1 MTNRLV
7 YRWSKQILSISM
19 TQIKNL
25 FSILSTSIPTPLSW
39 LILLV
44 LNISFRLLP
53 YIIIRSYDIVTNR
66 SFILMSLIIICLY
79 KVYKWLNPDPKYK
92 IDFTSDIYL
101 DDVSHLNKTRISSI
115 FYPRTVN
122 DIQYLIDQARSENK
136 TISIRGQAHTMGGQT
151 LPSRKRSS
159 TNYVCDLKY
168 MNQVEYDE
176 TNQEVLV
183 QAGATWT
190 HVIYKLNS
198 YGRSPVVMQSYCTFS
213 VAGTI
218 SVNAHGITSDDAMF
232 NSVISIEYI
241 DVNGKE
247 QECSREKNQELF
259 SLIIG
264 GYGLFGIITRL
275 RLMTVPNIKT
285 TLEYIRLQSDQFPTL
300 YEEYLNDATI
310 EIKIARVDLV
320 RPNNILMFIFR
331 RQLSTTGTVADLC
344 EEARVM
350 HSRQHFIY
358 TYLAQQRLFRR
369 IRFALEKIFAR
380 PLDLSLSTDRNTT
393 MYESAKP
400 MALLYQPLILYDD
413 TFILQE
419 YFIPKSFFRQWYDQ
433 LKIIIREN
441 YSHVF
446 LLNLTIRFVKKDQ
459 TTFLSYT
466 KNADCYAF
474 VFYFRIKCNEVGD
487 QQVHM
492 LHQKLIQLAFD
503 CHGTFYLPYRQH
515 YTFEQM
521 FQAYPMINEF
531 FEKKLIYD
539 PIGLFSNDWYE
550 NYQQQT
556 VINQPKNINLLP
568 MKKIGL
574 ITNQFSI
581 VEQRRM
587 HSFRHVILNDVMR
600 EKFRKFL
607 RTVFNAEP
615 DYVIF
620 NYVNRAVRNSA
631 NQNDHD
637 VYRDLQHA
645 LKTRQFAFIR
655 GLWALVKQ
663 IVQLRIQT
671 KDQIRQQITI
681 FKHLGYCG
689 KINNIVSIGDGG
701 RCISDLRQI
710 LKINDGRVFI
720 LNDKQRLTDII
731 ERNSFFPIGTF
742 IPYDFRN
749 LTDVPI
755 PSESIDLVVCYMGLH
770 HLPQEQLEQFFR
782 MIYRILR
789 PNGLFLFR
797 EHHARQ
803 ELIPLLDV
811 AHMVFNVVTGV
822 DYESEINEIR
832 AFRTIEQWRS
842 CLRHVGF
849 EDTFV
854 YNEQEDDPTDDIMIV
869 FRKPEQENQ
878 IINTEW
884 NENYQKIIA
893 NPESNYFRPCEWL
906 VVRICMQFGQYLNHT
921 PFYYFPFVK
930 FLVHYWSLFLVETK
944 LSIIKFGL
952 QTTLIRSAGFQ
963 MNVFVGIFMTISF
976 LPLIFFSFFVRLFSP
991 RTTPEYEQLVLE
1003 QTAEIDENVFNFQ
1016 EFIDPHIDNVQ
1027 VLKKKDCYAIRV
1039 PRHHIFTSI
1048 LKKLAMHIGKFNLHY
1063 ISNQDDQIQVELSIN
1078 NDNAQCLLWLKQQAS
1093 IDVIYEYKNPT
1104 DNKQTNLIVGVKI
1117 KELFAFIRNC
1127 ANFESDNSMTIV
1139 QIFDYFE

>member
-1 MTNRLV
+1 MTNRLI
-7 YRWSKQILSISM
+7 YRWSKRILSIFM
-19 TQIKNL
+19 IQIKSF

-44 LNISFRLLP
+44 LNISFRLFP
-53 YIIIRSYDIVTNR
+53 YVIIRSCDIVTNR
-66 SFILMSLIIICLY
+66 TFILISLIFICLY
-79 KVYKWLNPDPKYK
+79 KVYKWLNPDPKYEL
-92 IDFTSDIYL
+92 DFTGDIYL
-101 DDVSHLNKTRISSI
+101 DDVSQLNKTRISSI

-122 DIQYLIDQARSENK
+122 DIQYLIGKARSENK
-136 TISIRGQAHTMGGQT
+136 TISVRGQAHTMGGQT
-151 LPSRKRSS
+151 LPCRKRSS

-168 MNQVEYDE
+168 MNQVEYDQ
-176 TNQEVLV
+176 TSQEVLV
-183 QAGATWT
+183 QAGTTWT
-190 HVIYKLNS
+190 NVIYKLNF

-213 VAGTI
+213 VAGTL
-218 SVNAHGITSDDAMF
+218 SVNAHGITSDDAIY

-241 DVNGKE
+241 DINGKE

-264 GYGLFGIITRL
+264 GYGLFVIITRV

-300 YEEYLNDATI
+300 YEEYLDDPTI

-331 RQLSTTGTVADLC
+331 RQLTTAGTVADLN

-350 HSRQHFIY
+350 HPRQHLIY
-358 TYLAQQRLFRR
+358 TYLAQQRFFRR

-419 YFIPKSFFRQWYDQ
+419 YFIPKPFFRQWYDR
-433 LKIIIREN
+433 LKLIIREK

-459 TTFLSYT
+459 TTFLPYT
-466 KNADCYAF
+466 KDADCYAF
-474 VFYFRIKCNEVGD
+474 VFYFRIKCNEIGD
-487 QQVHM
+487 QQVRE

-521 FQAYPMINEF
+521 FKAYPMINEF
-531 FEKKLIYD
+531 FEKKLTYD

-550 NYQQQT
+550 NYQQQS
-556 VINQPKNINLLP
+556 VISQSKNINLLP
-568 MKKIGL
+568 MEKVDL
-574 ITNQFSI
+574 ITDQFSI

-587 HSFRHVILNDVMR
+587 HSFRHVIMDDVMR

-607 RTVFNAEP
+607 HTVFNAEP
-615 DYVIF
+615 VYVIF

-637 VYRDLQHA
+637 VYRHLQHA
-645 LKTRQFAFIR
+645 LSTRQFAFIR

-663 IVQLRIQT
+663 VVQLRIQI
-671 KDQIRQQITI
+671 KDLIRQQITI

-689 KINNIVSIGDGG
+689 KIKNIVSIGDGG
-701 RCISDLRQI
+701 RCIHDLRQI

-731 ERNSFFPIGTF
+731 ERNSLFQIGTF
-742 IPYDFRN
+742 IPYDFKN
-749 LTDVPI
+749 LIDIPI

-770 HLPQEQLEQFFR
+770 HLPQEQLDLFFKI
-782 MIYRILR
+782 IYRILR

-797 EHHARQ
+797 EHHARK

-842 CLRHVGF
+842 FLRHAGF

-854 YNEQEDDPTDDIMIV
+854 YDEQEDDPTDDIMIV
-869 FRKPEQENQ
+869 FRKPEQYKEVTN
-878 IINTEW
+878 IDW

-906 VVRICMQFGQYLNHT
+906 IVRICMQFGQYLNHT

-930 FLVHYWSLFLVETK
+930 FLLHYWSLFLVETN
-944 LSIIKFGL
+944 LSITKYGL
-952 QTTLIRSAGFQ
+952 QAILFRSPGFQ
-963 MNVFVGIFMTISF
+963 MNAFIGIFMTVSF
-976 LPLIFFSFFVRLFSP
+976 LPLIFFSLFVRIFSP
-991 RTTPEYEQLVLE
+991 RTIPEYEQLVLE
-1003 QTAEIDENVFNFQ
+1003 QTKEIDENMFNFQ
-1016 EFIDPHIDNVQ
+1016 QSIDQHIDNVQ
-1027 VLKKKDCYAIRV
+1027 ILKTKGFYAIRV

-1048 LKKLAMHIGKFNLHY
+1048 LKKLAMHSSKFNLHY
-1063 ISNQDDQIQVELSIN
+1063 ISNQDGQIQVELSIN
-1078 NDNAQCLLWLKQQAS
+1078 NGNAQRLLWLKQQATNALEKNTTLTTLDLQDNHIGDEGIQYLCNTLRKTLVIFYS
-1093 IDVIYEYKNPT
+1093 SHSFDV
-1104 DNKQTNLIVGVKI
+1104 
-1117 KELFAFIRNC
+1117 
-1127 ANFESDNSMTIV
+1127 SSS
-1139 QIFDYFE
+1139 

>member
-1 MTNRLV
+1 M
-7 YRWSKQILSISM
+7 I
-19 TQIKNL
+19 
-25 FSILSTSIPTPLSW
+25 
-39 LILLV
+39 
-44 LNISFRLLP
+44 
-53 YIIIRSYDIVTNR
+53 
-66 SFILMSLIIICLY
+66 LIIICLY
-79 KVYKWLNPDPKYK
+79 TVYKWYNPDPKYE
-92 IDFTSDIYL
+92 IDFTDDIYL

-115 FYPRTVN
+115 FYPRTIN
-122 DIQYLIDQARSENK
+122 DIQYLIAKARLENK

-168 MNQVEYDE
+168 MNHVEYDKK
-176 TNQEVLV
+176 NQEVLV

-218 SVNAHGITSDDAMF
+218 SVNAHGITSDDAMC
-232 NSVISIEYI
+232 NSVINIEYI
-241 DVNGKE
+241 DVHGKE

-300 YEEYLNDATI
+300 YEEYLDDATI
-310 EIKIARVDLV
+310 EIKISRVDLV
-320 RPNNILMFIFR
+320 HPNNILMFIFR
-331 RQLSTTGTVADLC
+331 RQSSTTGTVADLS
-344 EEARVM
+344 EEAHVM
-350 HSRQHFIY
+350 HSRQHLIY
-358 TYLAQQRLFRR
+358 TYLAQKRLFRR
-369 IRFALEKIFAR
+369 IRFTLEKVFAR

-400 MALLYQPLILYDD
+400 MALLYQPVTLYND

-419 YFIPKSFFRQWYDQ
+419 YFIPKPFFRQWYDQ
-433 LKIIIREN
+433 LKVILQEK

-466 KNADCYAF
+466 KNTDCYAF
-474 VFYFRIKCNEVGD
+474 VFYFRIKCNEIGD
-487 QQVHM
+487 QQVHT
-492 LHQKLIQLAFD
+492 LHQKLIQLAFN

-531 FEKKLIYD
+531 YEKKLTYD
-539 PIGLFSNDWYE
+539 PIRLFSNDWYE
-550 NYQQQT
+550 NYEQQT
-556 VINQPKNINLLP
+556 LINQPKYINLLP
-568 MKKIGL
+568 IEKVNL

-587 HSFRHVILNDVMR
+587 YSFRDVILNDILR
-600 EKFRKFL
+600 QKFRKFL
-607 RTVFNAEP
+607 HTVFNAEP
-615 DYVIF
+615 TYVIF

-637 VYRDLQHA
+637 IYRDLQHA
-645 LKTRQFAFIR
+645 LKTRQFAYIR
-655 GLWALVKQ
+655 GLWALAKQ
-663 IVQLRIQT
+663 IIQLRIQI
-671 KDQIRQQITI
+671 KDLIRQQITI

-689 KINNIVSIGDGG
+689 KIKNIVSIGDGG
-701 RCISDLRQI
+701 RCINDLRQI
-710 LKINDGRVFI
+710 LKIKSGRVFI
-720 LNDKQRLTDII
+720 VNDKQRLTDII
-731 ERNSFFPIGTF
+731 ERNSLFSIGTF
-742 IPYDFRN
+742 IPYNFKK
-749 LTDVPI
+749 LTDIPI

-770 HLPQEQLEQFFR
+770 HLPQEQLNIFFQ

-789 PNGLFLFR
+789 PNGLFIFR

-803 ELIPLLDV
+803 ELIPLLNV

-832 AFRTIEQWRS
+832 AFRTVEDWRS
-842 CLRHVGF
+842 CLRRAGF

-854 YNEQEDDPTDDIMIV
+854 YDEQEDDSTDDIMII
-869 FRKPEQENQ
+869 FRKPEQDNQ
-878 IINTEW
+878 ITNIEW

-930 FLVHYWSLFLVETK
+930 FLVHYWSLFLSETK
-944 LSIIKFGL
+944 LSIKKYGL
-952 QTTLIRSAGFQ
+952 LTILFRSPGFQ
-963 MNVFVGIFMTISF
+963 MNVFVGIFMTITLLPVILSSF
-976 LPLIFFSFFVRLFSP
+976 LVRIFLS
-991 RTTPEYEQLVLE
+991 RTIPEYEKLVLE
-1003 QTAEIDENVFNFQ
+1003 QTENIDEDPFNFQ
-1016 EFIDPHIDNVQ
+1016 QSIDPHIDHMQ
-1027 VLKKKDCYAIRV
+1027 
-1039 PRHHIFTSI
+1039 I
-1048 LKKLAMHIGKFNLHY
+1048 LKKERFLCHTTMHSGQFNLHY
-1063 ISNQDDQIQVELSIN
+1063 ISDRDDQIQVEILIN
-1078 NDNAQCLLWLKQQAS
+1078 NDDDAQRLMWLQQQPN
-1093 IDVIYEYKNPT
+1093 IDVIYEFKNPI
-1104 DNKQTNLIVGVKI
+1104 DNKQTTLIVGVKI
-1117 KELFAFIRNC
+1117 KELFSLIRNC
-1127 ANFESDNSMTIV
+1127 TNFESDGSMTIV